1 MGRRQ
6 DMKTR
11 SSTRA
16 SGSGAD
22 PSRNVPGG
30 HDMTDLDAVLATAER
45 GFDQSLERLFALVRI
60 PSISTDPA
68 HAADCERAA
77 AAIVADLRGLGFR
90 AEARTTP
97 GRPMVVAHYT
107 PGHATA
113 KTPHF
118 LFYGHYDVQPADP
131 LELWKTPPFEP
142 VLRRDADG
150 VERIYGRG
158 TADDKGQF
166 MTFVEAARAW
176 IEATGSLPVKA
187 TFLIEGEEESGSPSL
202 VPFLKAHAGELAC
215 DAAFVCDTN
224 MWDARTPAITTRLRG
239 LVHEEITI
247 TGPSIDLHSGMYG
260 GPAMNPIRVLAGVI
274 AALHDRNGKV
284 TIPGFYDGVA
294 PLPKKTREQWQG
306 LRFSEARFLKEVGLK
321 TPAGE
326 RGRSVLEQL
335 WARPTAEVNG
345 IWGGYTGVGTKTV
358 IPSQAHAKFTF
369 RLVGRQDPQKVL
381 KAFQSFVRE
390 RIPADCKVTFSG
402 RGGGSPATEI
412 PEDNPWIARSAK
424 ALRDEFR
431 RDAVL
436 MGSGGSI
443 PICRFFK
450 DILGMDSVLVGFGLT
465 DDAIHSPNEKYDLAS
480 YRRGIRSWIRIFGEL
495 GR

>member
-1 MGRRQ
+1 
-6 DMKTR
+6 
-11 SSTRA
+11 
-16 SGSGAD
+16 
-22 PSRNVPGG
+22 
-30 HDMTDLDAVLATAER
+30 MTDLNAVLDTATRE
-45 GFDQSLERLFALVRI
+45 FDQSLERLYKLVRI

-68 HAADCERAA
+68 HAGDCDKAA
-77 AAIVADLRGLGFR
+77 KAIVDDLTSIGFK
-90 AEARTTP
+90 AEARKTP

-107 PGHATA
+107 PKGAT
-113 KTPHF
+113 KNTPHL

-131 LELWKTPPFEP
+131 LNLWQTPPFEP
-142 VLRRDADG
+142 TRKKGKDG

-176 IEATGSLPVKA
+176 IKTTGSLPVKA

-202 VPFLKAHAGELAC
+202 VPFLKAHKKELTC

-260 GPAMNPIRVLAGVI
+260 GPAMNPIRVLSKVI
-274 AALHDRNGKV
+274 AALHDKNGRV
-284 TIPGFYDGVA
+284 TIPGFYDGVSE
-294 PLPKKTREQWQG
+294 LPRMTKKQWQA
-306 LRFSEARFLKEVGLK
+306 LKFSDAKFLKDVGLK
-321 TPAGE
+321 APAGE
-326 RGRSVLEQL
+326 KGKSVLEQI

-358 IPSQAHAKFTF
+358 LPSKAHAKITF
-369 RLVGRQDPQKVL
+369 RLVGKQNPDKVL
-381 KAFQSFVRE
+381 KAFQTFVKGL
-390 RIPADCKVTFSG
+390 IPKDCKVEFSG

-412 PEDNPWIARSAK
+412 PEDNPFITKSAR
-424 ALRDEFR
+424 ALKDEFK

-450 DILGMDSVLVGFGLT
+450 DILGMDSVLVGFGLN

-480 YRRGIRSWIRIFGEL
+480 FQRGIRSWVRIMGEL
-495 GR
+495 GK

>member
-1 MGRRQ
+1 
-6 DMKTR
+6 
-11 SSTRA
+11 
-16 SGSGAD
+16 
-22 PSRNVPGG
+22 
-30 HDMTDLDAVLATAER
+30 MTDLNAVLASADKD
-45 GFDQSLERLFALVRI
+45 FDKSLERLFDLVRI

-68 HAADCERAA
+68 HAADCQRTAQ
-77 AAIVADLRGLGFR
+77 AIVDDLTGLGFD
-90 AEARTTP
+90 AKAHKTP

-107 PGHATA
+107 PKGAT
-113 KTPHF
+113 KNTPHF

-131 LELWKTPPFEP
+131 LELWNTPPFEP
-142 VLRRDADG
+142 VRRKDKDG
-150 VERIYGRG
+150 VERMYGRG

-176 IEATGSLPVKA
+176 IGTTGSLPIKA

-202 VPFLKAHAGELAC
+202 VPFMKAHQKELSC

-224 MWDARTPAITTRLRG
+224 MWDAKTPAITTRLRG

-247 TGPSIDLHSGMYG
+247 TGPRIDLHSGMYG
-260 GPAMNPIRVLAGVI
+260 GPAMNPIRVLSKII

-284 TIPGFYDGVA
+284 TIPGFYEGVA
-294 PLPKKTREQWQG
+294 ELPKATKKQWQS
-306 LRFSEARFLKEVGLK
+306 LNFSDAKFLKEVGLK
-321 TPAGE
+321 EPAGE
-326 RGRSVLEQL
+326 KGKSVLEQV

-358 IPSQAHAKFTF
+358 LPSKAHAKFTF
-369 RLVGRQDPQKVL
+369 RLVGKQNPQKIL
-381 KAFQSFVRE
+381 KAFQKFVKDNL
-390 RIPADCKVTFSG
+390 PKDCKVEFSG

-412 PEDNPWIARSAK
+412 PEDNPYIATSAK
-424 ALRDEFR
+424 ALKDEFR

-450 DILGMDSVLVGFGLT
+450 DILGMDSVLVGFGLN
-465 DDAIHSPNEKYDLAS
+465 DDAIHSPNEKYNVAS
-480 YRRGIRSWIRIFGEL
+480 FQRGIRSWVRIIGAFGN
-495 GR
+495 